1 LIEDGMISRRDFVAR
16 ATGIVLAG
24 ISSQPLVAQVH
35 LSGTARTLIT
45 VYKSRTCGCCAKWVD
60 YLRDESFTVT
70 VHDEEGMDRLKDE
83 LGVPPPLRSCHTA
96 LVDQYLVE
104 GHVPAADIR
113 RLLSERPKIA
123 GLTAPGMPSQSPG
136 MAEPGAKPEGYDVLA
151 FQRDGA
157 TRTFARY

>member
-1 LIEDGMISRRDFVAR
+1 MISRRDFVTR
-16 ATGIVLAG
+16 AAGIVFVG
-24 ISSQPLVAQVH
+24 ISSRPLVAQAH
-35 LSGTARTLIT
+35 LIGTAGPLIT

-60 YLRDESFTVT
+60 YLREDGFTVT

-83 LGVPPPLRSCHTA
+83 LGVPQSLRSCHTA
-96 LVDQYLVE
+96 VVDRYLIE

-113 RLLSERPKIA
+113 RLLSERPKVA

-151 FQRDGA
+151 FQRDGT
-157 TRTFARY
+157 TRVFARY